1 MQDTHPAA
9 DMNEAMAA
17 LRQAGAARWDAV
29 GMRYLEAL
37 DRRLNMLQGDVQKI
51 VRQKFNLALTAFSAR
66 FAQAQAMA
74 QTEMA
79 IVLAQRPEF
88 TKELQRLYA
97 AGHFRRLRQRIAQL
111 QPPAEGDSL
120 RHLVQTLKASPPGD
134 AAGSSVPAQPL
145 TRRAPLRALRQ
156 SLSKLSVDKQV
167 SQALRQAPQ
176 NAGPINSHMLMLRSL
191 ELMRELSPAYLEHF
205 MTYADTLLGLEHNSM
220 KKPPASKP
228 RKAST

>member
-1 MQDTHPAA
+1 MQDTPPVAN
-9 DMNEAMAA
+9 MNEAMAA

-37 DRRLNMLQGDVQKI
+37 DKRLNTLQGDVHKI
-51 VRQKFNLALTAFSAR
+51 VQQKFSLALTAFSAR
-66 FAQAQAMA
+66 FVQAQAMA
-74 QTEMA
+74 QAEMA
-79 IVLAQRPEF
+79 IILAQRPEF

-111 QPPAEGDSL
+111 RPPAEGDSL
-120 RHLVQTLKASPPGD
+120 RHLVQTLKASPSD
-134 AAGSSVPAQPL
+134 AAGSSVPAQPQ

>member
-1 MQDTHPAA
+1 MQDTPPVAS
-9 DMNEAMAA
+9 MNEAMAA

-37 DRRLNMLQGDVQKI
+37 DKRLNTLQGDVHKI
-51 VRQKFNLALTAFSAR
+51 VQQKFSLALTAFSAR
-66 FAQAQAMA
+66 FVQAQAMA
-74 QTEMA
+74 QAEMA

-111 QPPAEGDSL
+111 RPPAEGDSL
-120 RHLVQTLKASPPGD
+120 RHLVQTLKASPGD

>member
-1 MQDTHPAA
+1 MQDTPPVAS
-9 DMNEAMAA
+9 MNEAMAA

-37 DRRLNMLQGDVQKI
+37 DKRLNTLQGDVHKI
-51 VRQKFNLALTAFSAR
+51 VQQKFSLALTAFSAR
-66 FAQAQAMA
+66 FVQAQAMA
-74 QTEMA
+74 QAEMA

-88 TKELQRLYA
+88 TKELQRLYV

-111 QPPAEGDSL
+111 RPPAEGDSL
-120 RHLVQTLKASPPGD
+120 RHLVQTLKASPGD
-134 AAGSSVPAQPL
+134 AAGSSVPAQPQ